1 MKRGQPCFVK
11 ALSVTGSKM
20 SLSMHDADQKTGAD
34 LNPLMRLPDQALQ
47 PLHEELRSNPTR
59 GEREREAA
67 ARAGGSGR
75 GRAVILLR
83 YSCNIITFYYVIIVV
98 VVWDL
103 QLW

>member
-20 SLSMHDADQKTGAD
+20 SLSMRDANQKTGAD

-67 ARAGGSGR
+67 ARAGG
-75 GRAVILLR
+75 
-83 YSCNIITFYYVIIVV
+83 
-98 VVWDL
+98 
-103 QLW
+103 